1 MAKLDIDTRKMR
13 ECGNEIMKLSISVGD
28 DINNLFDR
36 IQNIP
41 TVTCEWVGQAA
52 EAYASRAKK
61 EKLVYLQFKDILYS
75 YGKYLVDG
83 AEELENEARSI
94 DV

>member
-13 ECGNEIMKLSISVGD
+13 ECGNEIMKLSISIGED
-28 DINNLFDR
+28 FTKLFDR
-36 IQNIP
+36 IQNMPI
-41 TVTCEWVGQAA
+41 TTGEWVGQAA
-52 EAYASRAKK
+52 VAYANRAKY
-61 EKLVYLQFKDILYS
+61 ERMLYLQFKDVLYN